1 MSDRWD
7 DAARKLDETCPHG
20 AREYI
25 YSPCPSCVAALARR
39 AYAEGLE
46 RGAAVESLEIKV
58 GGVTYVTPIASTIR

>member
-7 DAARKLDETCPHG
+7 DAARKLDETCPHPHG
-20 AREYI
+20 KYV
-25 YSPCPSCVAALARR
+25 YSPCPSCVAAFARA

-46 RGAAVESLEIKV
+46 WSAAIVESMEKV